1 MAEPTSTAAATA
13 AATFVAVPPMVIWG
27 ISTGLRPDMLLA
39 GLFGSLVSIV
49 LLNSV
54 PSSGDTWQHLIGTTA
69 KRMFVAVA
77 SSVTAGY
84 LTPLALLTANLPDSM
99 MLAAA
104 FGVGG
109 FAQRVVMGFASRIAP
124 AQNSP
129 PPQPP
134 QPPPPPPPLPPGGAG
149 P

>member
-1 MAEPTSTAAATA
+1 MTEPTSTAAAA
-13 AATFVAVPPMVIWG
+13 SVAVAAVTVTPVMLWG

-39 GLFGSLVSIV
+39 GFLGSLVSIV

-54 PSSGDTWQHLIGTTA
+54 PSSGDTWQHLVSTTA

-84 LTPLALLTANLPDSM
+84 LTPLALLTAQLPDAM

-109 FAQRVVMGFASRIAP
+109 FAQRVLLAFAAKFAP
-124 AQNSP
+124 AD
-129 PPQPP
+129 
-134 QPPPPPPPLPPGGAG
+134 PPPPPTPPSMPPVGGAG
-149 P
+149 Q